1 MSYLNEQM
9 TKVLKKNISNA
20 LTQIPK
26 GLELLAEDL
35 GVNKGRV
42 KMMIDPNTN
51 KEISPDNFY
60 TMEIFFMKNNV
71 DVNLMGSLPEAY
83 GDRLRYYV
91 FKHHC
96 TTAEFSEKTGIAQ
109 SYLFSFYNGSRIIAP
124 KFKDRLCKVLS
135 VKEFNTLND
144 YNDIDLEVPKD
155 PNIVD
160 KCNLSYNMELYKGK
174 FTNFKILQNSVG
186 IEKLNKFLSCSFD
199 LTTSNMKKI
208 CKSFKKTQEEML
220 ADNLN
225 LNDERNIF
233 GYWLAKQINKLRKT
247 ISGLADQTKIDQ
259 EYLVQLIRNE
269 VFLKEEYL
277 KSLAIAL
284 HVDEY
289 GLWEAAPKEDH
300 QLTHVEAITN
310 LNRYVRDA
318 IAEAGF
324 SFKEFCELIGCP
336 TGTMASSLYK
346 NRLPTRF
353 GNQIIDLLNL
363 DLEKTEEPVEI
374 KDDVVVD
381 PVEINEGETAE
392 TTLGEAHPVSDD
404 IDESEPEEKFYDSGR
419 IVLNKGIPVM
429 KKEDLLNGAKV
440 SLKGTY
446 TDRGAKDEATEEETS
461 EKAAEEYSA
470 DPESDNYI
478 PSFEEFKRKMYV
490 EKAEEIVAKE
500 KLLKDETSLK
510 ENLELVLNNMMDMNT
525 ELQIAFL
532 EVMTS
537 LTKDDTDFNRED
549 NLTGKIER
557 LHWLISHATK
567 M

>member
-71 DVNLMGSLPEAY
+71 DVNLLGDLPTGY

-124 KFKDRLCKVLS
+124 KFKDRLCKVLTT
-135 VKEFNTLND
+135 KEFNTLND
-144 YNDIDLEVPKD
+144 YNDIDIDTPKD
-155 PNIVD
+155 PNIID

-186 IEKLNKFLSCSFD
+186 IEKLNKFLSCSFE
-199 LTTSNMKKI
+199 LTTTNMKKI

-225 LNDERNIF
+225 LNDERNVF

-247 ISGLADQTKIDQ
+247 ISGLSDQTSIDQ
-259 EYLVQLIRNE
+259 EYLVQLIKNE
-269 VFLKEEYL
+269 VFLKEEYV
-277 KSLAIAL
+277 KKMATAL

-300 QLTHVEAITN
+300 QLTHSEDDSLRD
-310 LNRYVRDA
+310 LNKYVRDA
-318 IAEAGF
+318 INEAGF
-324 SFKEFCELIGCP
+324 TFKEFCELIGCSKS
-336 TGTMASSLYK
+336 TMASSLYK
-346 NRLPTRF
+346 GRLPKKF

-363 DLEKTEEPVEI
+363 NLEKSEEPVEI
-374 KDDVVVD
+374 EDDVVVD
-381 PVEINEGETAE
+381 PVKIEEGETAE
-392 TTLGEAHPVSDD
+392 TTVAEAHPVSDD
-404 IDESEPEEKFYDSGR
+404 INEPESKEEIRDYGR
-419 IVLNKGIPVM
+419 IVLNKDIHVI
-429 KKEDLLNGAKV
+429 KKEDLLNGAVV
-440 SLKGTY
+440 SLKGRY
-446 TDRGAKDEATEEETS
+446 TDRGAVEETTEEETS
-461 EKAAEEYSA
+461 EETTEEYSG

-478 PSFEEFKRKMYV
+478 PSFEEFKRKMYA
-490 EKAEEIVAKE
+490 EKAKEIVNKE
-500 KLLKDETSLK
+500 S
-510 ENLELVLNNMMDMNT
+510 LELVLDNMMNMNT

-532 EVMTS
+532 EVMVS
-537 LTKDDTDFNRED
+537 ISKDDTDFNRED
-549 NLTGKIER
+549 NIVGKIER
-557 LHWLISHATK
+557 LHWLISHT